1 MYRILICDDEKDI
14 VRALRIYL
22 MADNKDYEIIEAYN
36 GKEALEAVRNSQ
48 VDLVLMDVMMPEMDG
63 IEALC
68 EIRKFSGV
76 PVILLTARSEAE
88 DKRMAFRLGIDDYIT
103 KPFNKI
109 EVAARV
115 EYQLRRNSLR
125 QSEENPGQNGNRIVN
140 GPIVIDDE
148 SKSVEVAGKP
158 VSLTPTEFSIIRFL
172 AENAG
177 TVFSPKEIYK
187 AVWKS
192 DPLGAE
198 SAVLVHIRHLREKIE
213 IYPAQPR
220 YIISVFGYGYKM
232 EKMD

>member
-115 EYQLRRNSLR
+115 EYQIRRNSLR

-172 AENAG
+172 SENAG